1 MDLREKIR
9 CLLEDTE
16 SFEGK
21 FTSFSLVSLNFIF
34 ILIYILDTYSISES
48 LYTALWSIEIAITS
62 IFSIEYIARIYSSE
76 EGLSKVL
83 EPLMV
88 ADLLA
93 ILPVFLIVLVP
104 GASFSA
110 GFLKVFRVFRVFRF
124 FRVAEDRKFIWGKV
138 SESDLQIIKLVTL
151 IFSIFFV
158 SAGFFHEIE
167 VQQNPNVDTFRDS
180 LYYMV
185 VTLTTVGFGDITPV
199 TNSGRWVT
207 IFSIMAGI
215 VLIPWQASRIVK
227 AWNSKD
233 KLEIKCPNCGL
244 KYHEKDASH
253 CKACGHVID
262 QEYDSRTEEYL

>member
-1 MDLREKIR
+1 MDYREKIR
-9 CLLEDTE
+9 YLLEDTE

-21 FTSFSLVSLNFIF
+21 FTSFSLVSLNFVF
-34 ILIYILDTYSISES
+34 ILIYILDTYPLSQS
-48 LYTALWSIEIAITS
+48 LYSILWTAELLITGV
-62 IFSIEYIARIYSSE
+62 FSLEFLARIYSSE
-76 EGLSKVL
+76 KGLSKVL

-93 ILPVFLIVLVP
+93 ILPVFLIFLGP
-104 GASFSA
+104 GTSVSA

-124 FRVAEDRKFIWGKV
+124 FRVAEDREFIWGKV

-199 TNSGRWVT
+199 TNYGRWVT

-227 AWNSKD
+227 AWNAKD
-233 KLEIKCPNCGL
+233 KQETKCPECGL
-244 KYHEKDASH
+244 KYHDADASH
-253 CKACGHVID
+253 CKACGHLID
-262 QEYDSRTEEYL
+262 QEYDSRDTEYM

>member
-1 MDLREKIR
+1 MLD
-9 CLLEDTE
+9 DTE

-34 ILIYILDTYSISES
+34 ILIYILDAYPLSQGLYS
-48 LYTALWSIEIAITS
+48 TLWSIEIAITG
-62 IFSIEYIARIYSSE
+62 IFSLEYLARIYSSE
-76 EGLSKVL
+76 QGLNKVL

-93 ILPVFLIVLVP
+93 ILPVFLILAGP

-124 FRVAEDRKFIWGKV
+124 FRVAEDREFIWGKV

-215 VLIPWQASRIVK
+215 VLIPWQASKIVK

-233 KLEIKCPNCGL
+233 KLEVKCPECGL
-244 KYHEKDASH
+244 KYHDLDASH
-253 CKACGHVID
+253 CKACGHIIN
-262 QEYDSRTEEYL
+262 QEYDSREDHI

>member
-1 MDLREKIR
+1 
-9 CLLEDTE
+9 
-16 SFEGK
+16 
-21 FTSFSLVSLNFIF
+21 
-34 ILIYILDTYSISES
+34 
-48 LYTALWSIEIAITS
+48 
-62 IFSIEYIARIYSSE
+62 
-76 EGLSKVL
+76 
-83 EPLMV
+83 MV

-93 ILPVFLIVLVP
+93 ILPVFLILAGP

-124 FRVAEDRKFIWGKV
+124 FRVDEDREFICGNV

-215 VLIPWQASRIVK
+215 VLIPWQASKIVK

-233 KLEIKCPNCGL
+233 KLEVKCPECGL
-244 KYHEKDASH
+244 KYHDLDASH
-253 CKACGHVID
+253 CKACGHIIN
-262 QEYDSRTEEYL
+262 QEYDSREDHI